1 MGFSHIINRRKTMNQ
16 LSGII
21 TTLVLLKG
29 SSKLSIDERA
39 AVGCAVQI
47 MNEVESLSISVDV
60 YSHEYFY
67 ATHPEVTRKLDIR

>member
-1 MGFSHIINRRKTMNQ
+1 MNQ
-16 LSGII
+16 LSAIV

-47 MNEVESLSISVDV
+47 MSEVERLSISIDV
-60 YSHEYFY
+60 CSKDFFYS
-67 ATHPEVTRKLDIR
+67 THPENKKPLDIH

>member
-1 MGFSHIINRRKTMNQ
+1 MTN

-29 SSKLSIDERA
+29 SSKLSIDERV

-47 MNEVESLSISVDV
+47 MSDAECLSISVDV
-60 YSHEYFY
+60 YSREYFY
-67 ATHPEVTRKLDIR
+67 ATHPEVIKKLTGG

>member
-1 MGFSHIINRRKTMNQ
+1 MNQ

-39 AVGCAVQI
+39 AIGCAVQI
-47 MNEVESLSISVDV
+47 MSDVERLSISVDV
-60 YSHEYFY
+60 ASKEFFY
-67 ATHPEVTRKLDIR
+67 AIHPEVTRRLDIS

>member
-1 MGFSHIINRRKTMNQ
+1 MNQ

-29 SSKLSIDERA
+29 SFKLSIDERA

-47 MNEVESLSISVDV
+47 MSEVERLSISIDV
-60 YSHEYFY
+60 CGKDYFY
-67 ATHPEVTRKLDIR
+67 STHPENRKPLDIS

>member
-1 MGFSHIINRRKTMNQ
+1 MNQ

-29 SSKLSIDERA
+29 SSRLSIDERA

-47 MNEVESLSISVDV
+47 MSEVERLSISLDV
-60 YSHEYFY
+60 CSKDFFYS
-67 ATHPEVTRKLDIR
+67 THPENKKPLDIR